1 MAKDPAVLFYTGDFL
16 NGCTDLT
23 MEERGQYITLLCLQH
38 QKGHLSEKTIRLCL
52 GSVSDDVLQKFCK
65 DADGNFYQQRM
76 EEEIQKRQYFLDTRY
91 FNGKKGGRPIKPNN
105 KPNGK
110 PNRKPKHN
118 LPENENENINNNRVD
133 NKKEEFEGKTK
144 IDYDF
149 VVENYHFLCP
159 KMNKVQVIND
169 QRKGFINARVGEY
182 GMEKVISVIRM
193 AGESD
198 FLNGK
203 NGNAWKADFEWILRP
218 QNFVKIM
225 EGKYKSEKNKSV
237 MP

>member
-1 MAKDPAVLFYTGDFL
+1 
-16 NGCTDLT
+16 
-23 MEERGQYITLLCLQH
+23 
-38 QKGHLSEKTIRLCL
+38 
-52 GSVSDDVLQKFCK
+52 
-65 DADGNFYQQRM
+65 M